1 MRNREEGIKIGRAEV
16 DKSLLHV
23 VYEDDDVV
31 VIDKPGGLC
40 TIAVPGHPEIPTAYH
55 MVDQYVKETGRKRS
69 RIWIVHRLDRDT
81 SGLLLFAKNQQAQN
95 ILRYNWDAMVEDRR
109 YIAVTEGVLTPQQGR
124 YESYL
129 FENPVTK
136 RVYSANREGGKW
148 AATNFYVIKSSA
160 RHSLV
165 ELELETGRK
174 NQIRVHLSEH
184 GCPIVGDTKYGAKYN
199 PIGRMGLH
207 AFCLTFHQPR
217 TGEIIDLQTPIPEC
231 FTRIFEE

>member
-1 MRNREEGIKIGRAEV
+1 MRNRENGIKIGRAEV

-23 VYEDDDVV
+23 VYEDEDVV
-31 VIDKPGGLC
+31 VIDKPEGLC

-55 MVDQYVKETGRKRS
+55 MVDQYVKDTGRKRS

-148 AATNFYVIKSSA
+148 AATNFYVVKSSA

-199 PIGRMGLH
+199 PLGRMGLH